1 MPYLEI
7 KFHKLHLG
15 TYAVMTDI
23 ISILIVYYIFN
34 KLKDINLEYQEI
46 MDNNIII
53 MSRFAIRINNVRL
66 DKTMQDS
73 RILKMKTW
81 LHFQKILQPFM
92 TQDNKMEVADVQIS
106 NSTTPKFFYLLK
118 LSEFQIQINEVST
131 RLKSGQLTYRE

>member
-1 MPYLEI
+1 
-7 KFHKLHLG
+7 
-15 TYAVMTDI
+15 MTDI

-46 MDNNIII
+46 MDNNIIK

-81 LHFQKILQPFM
+81 LHFQKMLQPYM
-92 TQDNKMEVADVQIS
+92 T
-106 NSTTPKFFYLLK
+106 
-118 LSEFQIQINEVST
+118 
-131 RLKSGQLTYRE
+131 